1 MSSPTPETR
10 RNLPRRFYKTATP
23 VLQDEAAGRWSVTL
37 DTRPLKTPSKA
48 DLAVPGEALAAAI
61 AAEWAGQGEYIDPA
75 TMPLT
80 RLANVAIDRT
90 PLTREALAEEVAKYT
105 ETDLVC
111 HLADGP
117 TELRERQEAAWR
129 PLRDWAGRSLNI
141 MLVPVEG
148 IMASPQPAASRQA
161 AFDHALSLDDFRLTG
176 LAWAA
181 GLYGSA
187 VLALAVE
194 RAEIDAETAFEHSRI
209 DEAWQI
215 EQWGEDA
222 EAAAAAEARR
232 RDARA
237 LGQLFRALSG

>member
-1 MSSPTPETR
+1 MSSPTPKNER
-10 RNLPRRFYKTATP
+10 DLPRRFYKTAAP
-23 VLQDEAAGRWSVTL
+23 VLQDEAAGRWTVTL

-48 DLAVPGEALAAAI
+48 DLAVPAESLAKAI
-61 AAEWAGQGEYIDPA
+61 AEEWAGQGEHIDPS

-90 PLTREALAEEVAKYT
+90 PTSREALAEEVAKYT

-117 TELRERQEAAWR
+117 SELRERQEAAWR
-129 PLRDWAGRSLNI
+129 PLRDWAGRSLGI

-148 IMASPQPAASRQA
+148 IIAAPQPSASRQA
-161 AFDHALSLDDFRLTG
+161 AYDHALSLDDVRLTG
-176 LAWAA
+176 LAWAC

-194 RAEIDAETAFEHSRI
+194 RGELEAETAFEHSRI

-222 EAAAAAEARR
+222 EAAAATEARR

-237 LGQLFRALSG
+237 VGKLFSALI